1 MLNNIKRI
9 ASRYFKKLFFY
20 KDAQFQ
26 WANTSTVVL
35 QIRPIFAPIMLAE
48 IPFFSYAFLLAAGSA
63 LLLGISKAGIKGIAA
78 LIVTGLALVYGA
90 KNSTGIMMPLLI
102 GGDILAVSYYQRH
115 VKWVY
120 IKKLLP
126 WMVFGVS
133 LGVLGGN
140 AISEKTFTYSMVVI
154 IIGST
159 FMMYYWEQ
167 QKTQKVPSHWSFSG
181 LMGVLA
187 GFTTMVGNLAGAF
200 ANIYFLAMRLP
211 KNEFIGT
218 AAWLFFIIN
227 VFKVPFH
234 VLVWETINWSS
245 LKISATLLPFVVLG
259 FVLGV
264 QIVKKIE
271 NDNYRKLILLFTA
284 LGGVAILFK

>member
-1 MLNNIKRI
+1 MIANNL
-9 ASRYFKKLFFY
+9 S
-20 KDAQFQ
+20 
-26 WANTSTVVL
+26 
-35 QIRPIFAPIMLAE
+35 
-48 IPFFSYAFLLAAGSA
+48 FFSNAFFLAASSA
-63 LLLGISKAGIKGIAA
+63 FLLGISKAGIKGIAA
-78 LIVTGLALVYGA
+78 LIVTGLALAYGA

-102 GGDILAVSYYQRH
+102 CGDIMAVSYYKRH
-115 VKWVY
+115 VKWHY

-126 WMVFGVS
+126 WMILGV
-133 LGVLGGN
+133 LVGVLGGQ
-140 AISEKTFTYSMVVI
+140 AISEKAFTYGMVI
-154 IIGST
+154 IILGSVL
-159 FMMYYWEQ
+159 MMYYWEQ
-167 QKTQKVPSHWSFSG
+167 KKRKTVPTHWSFSS

-187 GFTTMVGNLAGAF
+187 GFTTMIGNLAGAF

-234 VLVWETINWSS
+234 MLAWKTINESS
-245 LKISATLLPFVVLG
+245 FATSATLLPFVVLG
-259 FVLGV
+259 FLVGV

>member
-1 MLNNIKRI
+1 MIANNI
-9 ASRYFKKLFFY
+9 S
-20 KDAQFQ
+20 
-26 WANTSTVVL
+26 
-35 QIRPIFAPIMLAE
+35 
-48 IPFFSYAFLLAAGSA
+48 FFSYAFLLAGSSA
-63 LLLGISKAGIKGIAA
+63 FLLGISKAGIKGIAA
-78 LIVTGLALVYGA
+78 LIVTGLALAYGA

-102 GGDILAVSYYQRH
+102 CGDIMAVSYYKRH
-115 VKWVY
+115 VKWLY

-126 WMVFGVS
+126 WMILGV
-133 LGVLGGN
+133 LVGVLGGH
-140 AISEKTFTYSMVVI
+140 AISEKAFTYGMVI
-154 IIGST
+154 IILGSVL
-159 FMMYYWEQ
+159 MMYYWEQ
-167 QKTQKVPSHWSFSG
+167 KKRKTVPTHWSFSS
-181 LMGVLA
+181 LMGILA
-187 GFTTMVGNLAGAF
+187 GFTTMIGNLAGAF

-234 VLVWETINWSS
+234 MLVWKTINESS
-245 LKISATLLPFVVLG
+245 FAISATLLPFVVLG
-259 FVLGV
+259 FLLGV